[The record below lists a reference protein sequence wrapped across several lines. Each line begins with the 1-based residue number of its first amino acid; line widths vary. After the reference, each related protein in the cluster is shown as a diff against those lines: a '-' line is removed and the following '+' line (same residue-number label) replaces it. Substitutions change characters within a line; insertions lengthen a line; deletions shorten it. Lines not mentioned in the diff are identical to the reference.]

1 MMAKDL
7 QKRDAKAIAAI
18 QKLRFSPH
26 SIVAGEGCYLIEE
39 DGRRLLDLSASWG
52 AAGLGYGHPAVVE
65 AVIAAVRQQAGASI
79 LSAVNQPAV
88 ELAEN
93 LLAMTPGSGD
103 RRVWLGHSGSDANEA
118 AMRAIL
124 AAGGRSRIISFVGAY
139 HGGTAG
145 SMSISGHS
153 SQSGVPKLPGALFL
167 PYPDPYRPFMGD
179 PSGQTVLQL
188 LDYHLQTDCPPE
200 EVAAVFMEPVMSD
213 GGLIVPPPDFLKA
226 VQDRLQPHGALIVCD
241 EVKVGLGRS
250 GRMHCFLH
258 ENLSPD
264 VVTFG
269 KGLGGGLALS
279 AVVGPAEVLDV
290 AQAFAME
297 TTCGN
302 PVSAAAGLAV
312 LKTLRDENLPE
323 RAAEIGRNLLSGLQR
338 LASSHPLVGDVRG
351 RGLVMGVEL
360 VRDRQSR
367 EPAATQAA
375 KVVYRAYE
383 LGAVL
388 YYVGLQSN
396 VLELT
401 PPLIMGDKE
410 LEEALEILDQA
421 FSDVE
426 SNRVPDE
433 AIHKFQGW

>member
-1 MMAKDL
+1 MMTHNL

-18 QKLRFSPH
+18 QKLRFFPH
-26 SIVAGEGCYLIEE
+26 SVVAGEGCYLIEE

-52 AAGLGYGHPAVVE
+52 AAGLGYGHPAVIE
-65 AVIAAVRQQAGASI
+65 AVTTAVRQQAGASI
-79 LSAVNQPAV
+79 LSAVNRPAV

-118 AMRAIL
+118 ALRAIL
-124 AAGGRSRIISFVGAY
+124 AAGGRSRMISFVGAY

-153 SQSGVPKLPGALFL
+153 SQSGASKLPGALFL

-179 PSGQTVLQL
+179 PSGQSVLQL
-188 LDYHLQTDCPPE
+188 LDYHLQTDCPSE

-213 GGLIVPPPDFLKA
+213 GGLIVPPPGFLKA
-226 VQDRLQPHGALIVCD
+226 VQERLQPHGALILCD

-250 GRMHCFLH
+250 GRLHCFLH
-258 ENLSPD
+258 EDLSPD

-279 AVVGPAEVLDV
+279 AVVGPAEILDV

-312 LKTLRDENLPE
+312 LKTIRDENLSA
-323 RAAEIGRNLLSGLQR
+323 RAAKFGQKLYSGLQR
-338 LASSHPLVGDVRG
+338 LATVHPLVGDVRG

-360 VRDRQSR
+360 VRDRVSR
-367 EPAATQAA
+367 EPATTEAA

-388 YYVGLQSN
+388 YYVGLKSN
-396 VLELT
+396 VLEIT
-401 PPLIMGDKE
+401 PPLIIGDKE
-410 LEEALEILDQA
+410 LDEALEILDA
-421 FSDVE
+421 AISDVE
-426 SNRVPDE
+426 NHRVPDE
-433 AIHKFQGW
+433 AIRMFQGW